1 MQPAN
6 SRTFAFA
13 ALIAFAV
20 ACSSSTSP
28 ADRALDG
35 PWTTGLACLTLGL
48 DLNWTSSHVTGDGN
62 YRTGA
67 GPTSCP
73 ALAGLHDLGTVSL
86 TATRL
91 SPTVVSGTMT
101 FDGAT
106 RTTFTGNLIEN
117 SGSGRIDALVTLS
130 DGTAVQVGLI
140 EGLIP

>member
-1 MQPAN
+1 MQPTR
-6 SRTFAFA
+6 SRTFAVA

-35 PWTTGLACLTLGL
+35 PWTTGLGCLTLGL
-48 DLNWTSSHVTGDGN
+48 DLNWTSSHVSGDGS

-67 GPTSCP
+67 GPASCP
-73 ALAGLHDLGTVSL
+73 ALTGLHDLGTLSL

-91 SPTVVSGTMT
+91 SATVVSGTVK

-106 RTTFTGNLIEN
+106 QATFTGNLIEN
-117 SGSGRIDALVTLS
+117 SGGGRIDALVTLS
-130 DGTAVQVGLI
+130 DGTVVQVGLV